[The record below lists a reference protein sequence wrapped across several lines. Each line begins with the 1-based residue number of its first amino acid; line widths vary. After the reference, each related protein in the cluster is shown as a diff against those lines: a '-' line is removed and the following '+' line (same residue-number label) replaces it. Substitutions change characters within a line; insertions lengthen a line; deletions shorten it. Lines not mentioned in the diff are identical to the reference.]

1 MMKQKIK
8 FKRKSL
14 TLAQKQEISGYLFI
28 SPFILGFL
36 LLFLMPLIQSISYS
50 VSELKMGIDGFELV
64 PVQWANYEKAL
75 FIDPDF
81 IRTLVESVGQMFFD
95 VPIILIFSFFAA
107 TLLNQNF
114 KGRGIVRVIFFLP
127 VIMVSGVIGST
138 NTAAMIREGMQMES
152 EQSAIMMSTALAD
165 FLLQMEMS
173 PQFTMYIMKAV
184 DGISDVV
191 VQSGVQILVFLA
203 GLQSIPSS
211 LYESA
216 SIEGATAWES
226 FWKITFPMI
235 GSLILV
241 NTVYTIVN
249 SFTSSKNEVIRMI
262 KNVISQNIDYG
273 LASAMSWIYFIVIA
287 LAVSIAMVC
296 ISKRVF
302 YHE

>member
-1 MMKQKIK
+1 MKQKIK

-36 LLFLMPLIQSISYS
+36 VLFLMPLIQSISYS

-287 LAVSIAMVC
+287 LIVSIAMVC

>member
-138 NTAAMIREGMQMES
+138 NTAAMIRESMQMES

-287 LAVSIAMVC
+287 LIVSIAMVC

>member
-287 LAVSIAMVC
+287 LIVSIAMVC

>member
-138 NTAAMIREGMQMES
+138 NTAAMIRESMQMES

-273 LASAMSWIYFIVIA
+273 LASAMSWIYLIVIA
-287 LAVSIAMVC
+287 LIVSIAMVC

>member
-36 LLFLMPLIQSISYS
+36 VLFLMPLIQSISYS

-287 LAVSIAMVC
+287 LIVSIAMVC

>member
-28 SPFILGFL
+28 SPFIVGFL

-50 VSELKMGIDGFELV
+50 VSELKMGLEGFELV

-287 LAVSIAMVC
+287 LIVSIAMGC

>member
-1 MMKQKIK
+1 MKQKIK
-8 FKRKSL
+8 FKRKSF

-287 LAVSIAMVC
+287 LIVSIAMVC

>member
-8 FKRKSL
+8 FKRKSF

-287 LAVSIAMVC
+287 LIVSIAMVC

>member
-81 IRTLVESVGQMFFD
+81 IRKLVESVGQMFFD

-287 LAVSIAMVC
+287 LIVSIAMVC

>member
-1 MMKQKIK
+1 MRSKLKLNHK
-8 FKRKSL
+8 PL

-36 LLFLMPLIQSISYS
+36 LLFLMPLIQSITYS
-50 VSELKMGIDGFELV
+50 VSELKMGVQGFELV

-75 FIDPDF
+75 LIDPDF
-81 IRTLVESVGQMFFD
+81 VRTLVESIGKMFFN

-114 KGRGIVRVIFFLP
+114 KGRGIARVIFFLP
-127 VIMVSGVIGST
+127 VIMVSGVIGGT

-152 EQSAIMMSTALAD
+152 DQSVVMMTSVLAE
-165 FLLQMEMS
+165 FLLKMELN
-173 PQFTMYIMKAV
+173 PQFTMYIMSAV
-184 DGISDVV
+184 NGISDIV

-203 GLQSIPSS
+203 GLQSVPAS

-216 SIEGATAWES
+216 SMEGATAWES

-249 SFTSSKNEVIRMI
+249 SFTSSSNEVIKMI
-262 KNVISQNIDYG
+262 KGVISQKVDYG
-273 LASAMSWIYFIVIA
+273 LASAMSWSYFIIIA
-287 LAVSIAMVC
+287 LIVAIAMAF
-296 ISKRVF
+296 ISRKVF
-302 YHE
+302 YQE

>member
-50 VSELKMGIDGFELV
+50 VSELKMGLEGFELV

-75 FIDPDF
+75 FIDPNF

-287 LAVSIAMVC
+287 LIVSIAMVC

>member
-138 NTAAMIREGMQMES
+138 NTAAMIRESMQMES

-173 PQFTMYIMKAV
+173 LQFTMYIMKAV

-287 LAVSIAMVC
+287 LIVSIAMVC

>member
-50 VSELKMGIDGFELV
+50 VSELKMGLEGFELV

-287 LAVSIAMVC
+287 LIVSIAMVC

>member
-1 MMKQKIK
+1 M
-8 FKRKSL
+8 
-14 TLAQKQEISGYLFI
+14 
-28 SPFILGFL
+28 
-36 LLFLMPLIQSISYS
+36 
-50 VSELKMGIDGFELV
+50 

-287 LAVSIAMVC
+287 LIVSIAMVC

>member
-8 FKRKSL
+8 FKRKSF

-50 VSELKMGIDGFELV
+50 VSELKIGIDGFELV

-287 LAVSIAMVC
+287 LIVSIAMVC